1 MKLTRLKERIEL
13 ALMPLINTRL
23 LDIGRAHT
31 LEWIIFRSPDPTNG
45 KSLTP
50 IEYAINIQCTWRITG
65 PEGIVVASD
74 DLYFRAGSDPFYD
87 LENFDWA
94 EQGSNRS
101 DERTSLFKDNI
112 SKKAFIVTSVVAD
125 SIGGLSILFNEDYSL
140 EIFPANSL
148 DREYWRFFNR
158 HSSGEHFVVTGKGI
172 EPLSDPKLF
181 HG

>member
-1 MKLTRLKERIEL
+1 MKITLLKERIEL
-13 ALMPLINTRL
+13 GLMPLINTRL

-31 LEWIIFRSPDPTNG
+31 LEWIIFRSPDTIDG
-45 KSLTP
+45 KSVTP

-112 SKKAFIVTSVVAD
+112 SQKAFFVTSIVAD
-125 SIGGLSILFNEDYSL
+125 AIGGLSILFNEDYSID
-140 EIFPANSL
+140 IFPANSL
-148 DREYWRFFNR
+148 DREYWRFFKR
-158 HSSGEHFVVTGKGI
+158 HSTDGHFVVSGKGI
-172 EPLSDPKLF
+172 EPLSGLELF
-181 HG
+181 HS

>member
-1 MKLTRLKERIEL
+1 MKLTLLKERIEL
-13 ALMPLINTRL
+13 ALIPLVNTRL

-31 LEWIIFRSPDPTNG
+31 LEWIIFSSQDKTNG
-45 KSLTP
+45 KSFTP

-101 DERTSLFKDNI
+101 DERTSLFKDII
-112 SKKAFIVTSVVAD
+112 SKKAFIVTSIVAD
-125 SIGGLSILFNEDYSL
+125 SIGGLSILLNEGYSI

-148 DREYWRFFNR
+148 DREYWRFFIR
-158 HSSGEHFVVTGKGI
+158 HSTGEHFVVTGKGI
-172 EPLSDPKLF
+172 EPLSDSDLF
-181 HG
+181 HS